1 MDAAAKIVNSKTNLR
16 PMLRLALPVVIE
28 QLMIMM
34 VTWTDHYLTAQY
46 LETPHLAAINLM
58 AYVLWVLPSIF
69 AAIGVG
75 ATALVSRFFGAGEYE
90 KAKFVTNQAITI
102 ALMLLTV
109 ITTVA
114 WMYPRE
120 LIDIMQLPPAA
131 TDAGAQYFKIIIPVF
146 PFAIMHMI
154 GNACLR
160 GAGDIMS
167 GFITMAIVNVINV
180 GCSLGLV
187 TGWGPFPEMGW
198 EGIAI
203 GTAIG
208 YAIGGSIIM
217 AYLIRGRFHL
227 KLHFSK
233 MKPNLKMISRILKIG
248 IPGGIDMLMVVSFQM
263 WFLSIVNSMG
273 NVAAAAHGT
282 AIRIEALAYLPGHAF
297 GMAATTMV
305 GQFLGAGI
313 PARASKS
320 TWLACLW
327 GGSVMTLAGLI
338 FFFSADSITNIFA
351 GEKTAEAVGL
361 AAPLIRIVSVSM
373 PSLAIVIIMTGALRG
388 AGDTIFP
395 LIFSFIG
402 LLFIRIPLAY
412 YLCWDQ
418 ISIPFTDIVITG
430 RNMGVEGAWYAMVAD
445 IVLRSFL
452 ILGRFQHGGWKHIQV

>member
-1 MDAAAKIVNSKTNLR
+1 MR

-34 VTWTDHYLTAQY
+34 VTWTDHYLTAQH

-90 KAKFVTNQAITI
+90 RAKYVTNQAITI

-120 LIDIMQLPPAA
+120 LIDIMQLPQAA

-167 GFITMAIVNVINV
+167 GFITMVIVNIINV
-180 GCSLGLV
+180 ICSLCLV
-187 TGWGPFPEMGW
+187 TGWGPFPELGW

-208 YAIGGSIIM
+208 YAVGGSIII
-217 AYLIRGRFHL
+217 AFLIRGRFNL
-227 KLHFSK
+227 KLHLSK
-233 MKPNLKMISRILKIG
+233 MKPDPKMISRILRIG
-248 IPGGIDMLMVVSFQM
+248 IPGGIDMLTVVCFQM
-263 WFLSIVNSMG
+263 WFLAIVNSMG
-273 NVAAAAHGT
+273 DVAAAAHGT

-297 GMAATTMV
+297 AMAATTMV
-305 GQFLGAGI
+305 GQFLGAGM
-313 PARASKS
+313 PARASRS

-327 GGSVMTLAGLI
+327 GGLVMSLAGII
-338 FFFSADSITNIFA
+338 FYFTADSITGIFA
-351 GEKTAEAVGL
+351 GEKTAEAVGM

-373 PSLAIVIIMTGALRG
+373 PSLALVIIMTGALRG

-402 LLFIRIPLAY
+402 LLFVRIPLAY
-412 YLCWDQ
+412 YLCWEE
-418 ISIPFTDIVITG
+418 ISLPLSDIVIQG
-430 RNMGVEGAWYAMVAD
+430 KGLGVHGAWYAMVVD
-445 IVLRSFL
+445 IVLRSL
-452 ILGRFQHGGWKHIQV
+452 MVLGRFLHGGWKHIKV